1 MHSAR
6 AILAVLIFAVSLAGC
21 AASSDTGPAAPY
33 RSYSHASY
41 PYSYGG
47 LGQAQKT
54 N

>member
-1 MHSAR
+1 MHSVR
-6 AILAVLIFAVSLAGC
+6 AVLTTLILAVSLAGC
-21 AASSDTGPAAPY
+21 AAANDTGPAPY
-33 RSYSHASY
+33 RSYNHASY